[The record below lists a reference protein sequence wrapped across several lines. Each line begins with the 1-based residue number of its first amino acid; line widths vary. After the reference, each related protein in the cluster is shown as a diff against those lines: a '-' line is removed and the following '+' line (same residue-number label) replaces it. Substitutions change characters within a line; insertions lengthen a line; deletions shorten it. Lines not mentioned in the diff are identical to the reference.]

1 MHLVQLQIHKLS
13 TTTNCVCVC
22 VLKKVLTLNCAL
34 ESSNLSILFECVR
47 AFHQITTKL
56 MFKKTISMELCE
68 STLPMEYFTNLPFVI
83 CYLTWGQTQAQN
95 AHHATAVAV
104 AIITFIV
111 TSAILF
117 YIFTLSYRTHFIFSE
132 KGFYYL
138 LIEIA
143 LDPLNLLS
151 NSPRTVVC

>member
-1 MHLVQLQIHKLS
+1 MWWCCFLILQTRNFANICNSSLIWTYSGMTELPIYTVAATFTWCRPKRALSTNLLKHQMIENLWVCMHLVQLQIYKLS

-83 CYLTWGQTQAQN
+83 CYLTWGQT
-95 AHHATAVAV
+95 
-104 AIITFIV
+104 
-111 TSAILF
+111 
-117 YIFTLSYRTHFIFSE
+117 
-132 KGFYYL
+132 
-138 LIEIA
+138 
-143 LDPLNLLS
+143 
-151 NSPRTVVC
+151 